1 MERAVVS
8 HIEPGASMQRP
19 PIVLT
24 TRDFNRLSA
33 LLNNVSENDSSAA
46 HFLREELDRADI
58 VHREVGTTS
67 LVTMG
72 SEVSF
77 IDQGSVSVQQV
88 RLAYPNEI
96 KDSCSISVLTST
108 GSALLGLGPGQSIS
122 WSEKGKE
129 RRLTVLTIR

>member
-1 MERAVVS
+1 MS
-8 HIEPGASMQRP
+8 DIEPGAAMQRP

-58 VHREVGTTS
+58 VHREVDTTS

-72 SEVSF
+72 SEVRF
-77 IDQGSVSVQQV
+77 IDQDSVSVQQV

>member
-1 MERAVVS
+1 MS

-96 KDSCSISVLTST
+96 KDNCSSVLTST

>member
-8 HIEPGASMQRP
+8 EIEPGASMQRP
-19 PIVLT
+19 PIVVT

-58 VHREVGTTS
+58 AHREVGTTS

-72 SEVSF
+72 SEVRF
-77 IDQGSVSVQQV
+77 IDQDSVSVQQV